1 MSTRLPKRA
10 AHVAGCNLIGDAS
23 NAASHMLKAR
33 VARHAHLA
41 AIQGDAA
48 AISQLRKQ
56 AMVLQGRRAD
66 LKGAVNYKQRHVTV
80 CGVSTSARASVGLAC
95 G

>member
-1 MSTRLPKRA
+1 MSSRLPKRA
-10 AHVAGCNLIGDAS
+10 AHVAGWNLIGETS
-23 NAASHMLKAR
+23 NAASYMLKTR

-56 AMVLQGRRAD
+56 AIVLKGRRAH
-66 LKGAVNYKQRHVTV
+66 LKRAINCMQRHVKM

>member
-10 AHVAGCNLIGDAS
+10 THVAGCNLIGDAS
-23 NAASHMLKAR
+23 NAASHMLQ
-33 VARHAHLA
+33 ARHAHLA

-56 AMVLQGRRAD
+56 AMVLQGGRAD
-66 LKGAVNYKQRHVTV
+66 LKGVVSYMQHHVTV